1 MSSDLKSKLRD
12 AEAAYHNLMTGKAP
26 KVIVDQNGERVEY
39 NTASAPRLAQYI
51 QELKR
56 LLGTGPGVPTGPMSI
71 YL

>member
-1 MSSDLKSKLRD
+1 MSSLKTKLSD

-56 LLGTGPGVPTGPMSI
+56 LLGAGPGVPTGPMSI